1 MISYSITEML
11 YEARCEEDNK
21 QVEWCMDYLEKL
33 RTLAMDK
40 INEVTLYIMSNIEKY
55 LYRTVE
61 EKAAILN
68 NSTFDYLD
76 RNN

>member
-1 MISYSITEML
+1 ML

-21 QVEWCMDYLEKL
+21 QIEWCMDYLEKL

-40 INEVTLYIMSNIEKY
+40 INEVTLYILENIEKY
-55 LYRTVE
+55 LYRTEE

-68 NSTFDYLD
+68 KSIFDCIH